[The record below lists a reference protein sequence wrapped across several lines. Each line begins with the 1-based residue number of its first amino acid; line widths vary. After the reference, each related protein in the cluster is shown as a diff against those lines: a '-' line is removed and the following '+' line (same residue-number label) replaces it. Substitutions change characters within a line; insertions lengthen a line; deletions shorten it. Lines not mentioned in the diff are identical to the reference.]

1 LIRNS
6 SLPQALGMATLK
18 QKIAAERAVRE
29 MLEDNGLPEPDQ
41 VEYGYGCIRFL
52 FVEPKLAVV
61 IDIDDFPA
69 DYDGGLKEYD
79 DMDSADGEA
88 A

>member
-1 LIRNS
+1 
-6 SLPQALGMATLK
+6 MATLK

-41 VEYGYGCIRFL
+41 VEYGYGCIRFI
-52 FVEPKLAVV
+52 FAEERLAVV
-61 IDIDDFPA
+61 IDIDDFPV
-69 DYDGGLKEYD
+69 DYNGRLEEHD
-79 DMDSADGEA
+79 DIDSADDEA